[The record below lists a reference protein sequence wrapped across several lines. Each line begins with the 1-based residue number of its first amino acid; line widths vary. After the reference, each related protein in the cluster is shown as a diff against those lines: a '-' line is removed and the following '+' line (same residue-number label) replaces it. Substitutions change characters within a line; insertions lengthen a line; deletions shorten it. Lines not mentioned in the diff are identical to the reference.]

1 MHVAS
6 TCKEASH
13 VIVQSDLVTGNRIPG
28 DRHDDSDTSGNMQR
42 RNSTEVLEGSRLPEL
57 GRSAYQPNADACVLP
72 SATVPHTK
80 ANRASN
86 MARISVAAFSRARSL
101 CLPSMDSLPLGPR
114 AQPLMS
120 CSVNWFIAS

>member
-57 GRSAYQPNADACVLP
+57 GRSACTNRTQTPAYCRVRQFRTPKLTGQVIWRAYP
-72 SATVPHTK
+72 SLLSAEHDLCASPRWIVCPWVPGLNH
-80 ANRASN
+80 
-86 MARISVAAFSRARSL
+86 
-101 CLPSMDSLPLGPR
+101 
-114 AQPLMS
+114 
-120 CSVNWFIAS
+120 